1 LNLAGR
7 YDEAITEIKKGIE
20 LAPNAGIIHS
30 VIATSYLGKR
40 DYPQAIREMET
51 AVRIEP
57 NLTVRQGQLAFV
69 YGAAGDKMRAR
80 AILNKLTE
88 RARSERIG
96 PFPFAV
102 AQLGIGD
109 TNAAMAA
116 LELAVDQH
124 DIGLTAFSMMN
135 DKMWDSVRD
144 TPRFTR
150 VLQRLNLAR
159 YAKGR
164 GQQ

>member
-7 YDEAITEIKKGIE
+7 YDEAIMEIKKGIE

-30 VIATSYLGKR
+30 VIAMSYLGKR

-57 NLTVRQGQLAFV
+57 KLAVRQGQLAFV
-69 YGAAGDKMRAR
+69 YGATGDKTRAR
-80 AILNKLTE
+80 AIVQKLME

-102 AQLGIGD
+102 AELGIGD

-116 LELAVDQH
+116 LERAVDQH
-124 DIGLTAFSMMN
+124 DIGLTAFSVIN
-135 DKMWDSVRD
+135 DKMWDSVRG

-159 YAKGR
+159 YAKSPA
-164 GQQ
+164 QQ